1 MNSRTGKS
9 AVTCGSL
16 VTANTA
22 TATATNLAFS
32 DFPYVTLLC
41 KRANIATISNF
52 SIFNKVEK
60 ARLFLKKHVNL
71 VKYHVYL

>member
-16 VTANTA
+16 ITANTA

-32 DFPYVTLLC
+32 DFPYLTLLR
-41 KRANIATISNF
+41 KRTNITTISNF
-52 SIFNKVEK
+52 SNLNKV
-60 ARLFLKKHVNL
+60 
-71 VKYHVYL
+71 